1 MQSEAS
7 KSLINKA
14 HKLQLG
20 IKKIQLY
27 FLYSRKMISKRSE
40 ISFAHGGGIPPPH
53 YSMLSTT
60 PFLRIQEGREA
71 RKPCRPFP
79 SSTGP
84 ASASPCSRCGLLFAP
99 LVVSRGLSSGCLP
112 GAPWAPPRPG
122 CPTSPPPLPPAGQG
136 SPMIPRRLR
145 PAWPKKTTVGAA
157 SYSWFLLDAVG
168 VGGSCGFSGFD
179 WFGGGEIGALVLDRL
194 PEKMQFYLQ
203 LSSGLHL
210 IGLLYII

>member
-1 MQSEAS
+1 MFFSFYQAPWRAHDSSGFSSVSLCLENNAIRTSEAS

-60 PFLRIQEGREA
+60 PFLPIQEGREA

-84 ASASPCSRCGLLFAP
+84 ASASPCSRCGLLFGP

-112 GAPWAPPRPG
+112 GAP
-122 CPTSPPPLPPAGQG
+122 
-136 SPMIPRRLR
+136 
-145 PAWPKKTTVGAA
+145 
-157 SYSWFLLDAVG
+157 
-168 VGGSCGFSGFD
+168 
-179 WFGGGEIGALVLDRL
+179 
-194 PEKMQFYLQ
+194 
-203 LSSGLHL
+203 
-210 IGLLYII
+210 